1 MIDDKMICGVV
12 GTAVSATGA
21 GLSVNEIQ
29 AVVSIIITI
38 LGFII
43 SVLIPLGFKLF
54 KKIKKALEDK
64 KISKEELDDIL
75 DTGKEIIDESSKFID
90 EVSHKKGEE

>member
-29 AVVSIIITI
+29 AIVSIIITI
-38 LGFII
+38 LGFLI
-43 SVLIPLGFKLF
+43 SVLIPLGFKLYN
-54 KKIKKALEDK
+54 KIKKALEDR